1 MVDPE
6 RRGRLL
12 TVVEVAELYGY
23 QKRYI
28 LELVRRH
35 RIPVLGT
42 GRMIRFDRVALDALE
57 EALRFRSPSPAANRP
72 APSPSPG
79 ASPDA
84 AFNAALKRL
93 TRDSPKKKPHSSKP
107 SSCAPNTTENAVASD
122 PLPKQ

>member
-6 RRGRLL
+6 RPGRLL

-28 LELVRRH
+28 LELIHRH
-35 RIPVLGT
+35 GIPVLGT
-42 GRMIRFDRVALDALE
+42 RRMIRFDRVALDALE
-57 EALRFRSPSPAANRP
+57 EALRFRSLSLAANRP
-72 APSPSPG
+72 VPLPSPG

-93 TRDSPKKKPHSSKP
+93 TRGSPKKKPRSSKP
-107 SSCAPNTTENAVASD
+107 SSCGPNTMVSGAASD
-122 PLPKQ
+122 PLLKR